1 MTRTPTRRLAEVAKK
16 VGVSEATVS
25 RVLNGKA
32 GVSDA
37 TREAVLSALD
47 VLGYERPTQLRGER
61 ARLVGLV
68 LPELQNPVFPALA
81 EVIGGALA
89 QRGFTPVLCTR
100 SAGGLSE
107 ADYVGML
114 LEQQV
119 SGVVFTGGHFAEL
132 AAPHDHYRLLH
143 SRGIPV
149 VLLNAAPQIDNMD
162 FPCVSTDDMTAAA
175 QAFRHLA
182 SLGHQR
188 IGLVVGPEDHVPSRR
203 KLAAFTEHAQRA
215 GLEVAPVEHALFSL
229 EGGQAAT
236 TRLLRHG
243 VTGVV
248 CGSDVLAL
256 GAIRAV
262 RRAGLSVPGDVSV
275 VGYDDSAFMNC
286 TDPPLTTVRQPIE
299 SMGKAA
305 VALLVNQMEGMAVYP
320 EELLFEPELVVRGS
334 TGPAPATAPSADV
347 PSAATAPSVASV
359 PSVAVR
365 PVAQPPARP
374 VSCRRPISRCYPS
387 SHRRPVRCGRPAPGQ
402 LARRQLGARRQ
413 SCPRQ
418 PRGAGAGLTATP
430 PRSDVVVT
438 TASF

>member
-1 MTRTPTRRLAEVAKK
+1 MTRTPARRLAEVAKK

-32 GVSDA
+32 GVSDS
-37 TREAVLSALD
+37 TREAVLTALD

-68 LPELQNPVFPALA
+68 LPELQNPIFPALA

-100 SAGGLSE
+100 TAGGLSE
-107 ADYVGML
+107 SDYVDML
-114 LEQQV
+114 LDQHA
-119 SGVVFTGGHFAEL
+119 SGVVFAGGHYAEL

-143 SRGIPV
+143 SRRVPV
-149 VLLNAAPQIDNMD
+149 VLVNAAIDNLD
-162 FPCVSTDDMTAAA
+162 FPCVSTDDVVAAG

-182 SLGHQR
+182 SLGHKR
-188 IGLVVGPEDHVPSRR
+188 IGLVVGPEDHMPSRR
-203 KLAAFTEHAQRA
+203 KQSAFVKHAEQA
-215 GLEVAPVEHALFSL
+215 GLDIGPVEHTLFSL

-236 TRLLRHG
+236 TRMLHQE
-243 VTGVV
+243 VTGVI

-262 RRAGLSVPGDVSV
+262 RRAGLEVPGDVSV
-275 VGYDDSAFMNC
+275 VGYDDSGWLNC

-305 VALLVNQMEGMAVYP
+305 VALLVNQMETATVQP

-334 TGPAPATAPSADV
+334 TGPAPVRAPA
-347 PSAATAPSVASV
+347 
-359 PSVAVR
+359 
-365 PVAQPPARP
+365 
-374 VSCRRPISRCYPS
+374 
-387 SHRRPVRCGRPAPGQ
+387 
-402 LARRQLGARRQ
+402 LAR
-413 SCPRQ
+413 Q
-418 PRGAGAGLTATP
+418 PAAAEI
-430 PRSDVVVT
+430 S
-438 TASF
+438 